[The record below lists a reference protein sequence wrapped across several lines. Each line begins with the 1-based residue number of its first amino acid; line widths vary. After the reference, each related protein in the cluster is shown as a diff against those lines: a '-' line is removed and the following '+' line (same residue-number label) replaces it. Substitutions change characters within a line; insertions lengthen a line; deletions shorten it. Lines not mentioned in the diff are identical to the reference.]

1 MSQWQ
6 EWFHYLKALDLE
18 HIERTLQS
26 YSAYG
31 PLPGLLMPIA
41 EALIPALP
49 LVVIV
54 AANANIYGLWY
65 GFLLSWLGV
74 TIGAS
79 IVFWLARKLG
89 GRLGMW
95 FQKRY
100 PKTQRFFNWIESK
113 GFTPL
118 FLFACFP
125 FAPSALINVVS
136 GFSTLPFRTFLIAT
150 LLGKAVMIFGI
161 SLVSADISS
170 LGRQPWR
177 ILVLVTVLAVMW
189 FGGKRLEGRYQV
201 K

>member
-6 EWFHYLKALDLE
+6 DWLHHIKALDLE
-18 HIERTLQS
+18 HMERTLQS

-49 LVVIV
+49 LIVIV

-65 GFLLSWLGV
+65 GFLLSWIGA

-79 IVFWLARKLG
+79 IVFWVARKLG
-89 GRLGMW
+89 SKLGGR
-95 FQKRY
+95 FRRRF
-100 PKTQRFFNWIESK
+100 PKSERFFDWIEHK

-118 FLFACFP
+118 FLLACFP
-125 FAPSALINVVS
+125 FTPSALINIVAGLS
-136 GFSTLPFRTFLIAT
+136 KLQFQTFLLAT
-150 LLGKAVMIFGI
+150 LLGKSVMIFSI
-161 SLVSADISS
+161 SIVSADISN

-177 ILVLVTVLAVMW
+177 IFVLITVLAVMW
-189 FGGKRLEGRYQV
+189 FLGKQLERKYAL

>member
-6 EWFHYLKALDLE
+6 DWIHHLKTLDLQ

-31 PLPGLLMPIA
+31 PLPGLLMPVL
-41 EALIPALP
+41 EALVPALP

-65 GFLLSWLGV
+65 GFLLSWIGV
-74 TIGAS
+74 TLGAS
-79 IVFWLARKLG
+79 IVFWLARTLG
-89 GRLGMW
+89 SRLGAW
-95 FQKRY
+95 FQRRF
-100 PKTQRFFNWIESK
+100 PKTQKFFHWIERK

-125 FAPSALINVVS
+125 FTPSALINVVA
-136 GFSTLPFRTFLIAT
+136 GFSALPFRTFLVAT
-150 LLGKAVMIFGI
+150 LLGKAVMIFSI
-161 SLVSADISS
+161 SLVSADISNFT
-170 LGRQPWR
+170 REPWR
-177 ILVLVTVLAVMW
+177 IIVLVSVLLVMW
-189 FGGKRLEGRYQV
+189 FGGKKLETRYQV